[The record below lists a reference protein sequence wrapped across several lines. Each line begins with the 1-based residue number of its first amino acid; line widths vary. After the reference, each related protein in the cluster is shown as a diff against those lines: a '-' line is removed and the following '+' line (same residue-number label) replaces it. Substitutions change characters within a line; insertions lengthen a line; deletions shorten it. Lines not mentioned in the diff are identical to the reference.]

1 MSQLSTRPNR
11 LSVYWDLR
19 ERSLVSEARAYPDKN
34 TSFGALRPSA
44 PYVTSKRAL
53 RNVKNR
59 IGAR

>member
-1 MSQLSTRPNR
+1 MSQLSTRLNR

-44 PYVTSKRAL
+44 PYVT
-53 RNVKNR
+53 
-59 IGAR
+59 